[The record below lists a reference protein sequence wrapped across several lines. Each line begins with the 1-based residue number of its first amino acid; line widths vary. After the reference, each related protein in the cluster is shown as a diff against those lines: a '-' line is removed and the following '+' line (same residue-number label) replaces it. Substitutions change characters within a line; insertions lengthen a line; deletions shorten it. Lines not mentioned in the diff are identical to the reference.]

1 MRDGTDPDTL
11 SQPLLSVHILS
22 SCTSHFFHL
31 CHTQK
36 ALTPLATPTTNTD
49 PSSMKD
55 THMHCAVSFTVVAY
69 HLGLLLCGVLI
80 GIHNTLI
87 YAHIVFN

>member
-22 SCTSHFFHL
+22 SCTGHFFHL

-55 THMHCAVSFTVVAY
+55 THMHCAVCVFHCSRLPSGT
-69 HLGLLLCGVLI
+69 
-80 GIHNTLI
+80 T
-87 YAHIVFN
+87 IVWRFNRYS